1 MKTTINDIISKTSI
15 DSDIIDNEQDQL
27 GNKIKLR
34 NSSYINIL
42 QHEKNVPYRASN
54 ISKVELP
61 KTNNTSNLHIL
72 AEYPTNLL
80 DGMGAKPINVKPFM
94 FDNISRKGN
103 NNQSNQ
109 ITQQNIEQS
118 NGEIS
123 KITEVQIPVVE
134 NSSSE
139 LDSTDK
145 FAEINNARQL
155 LDSVRK
161 EANAAEEEARK
172 SDEEV
177 NKLSVEQTEMEKK
190 LEEAKRRKLEILKQ
204 VNNAFESQA
213 TILSAA
219 RKKYEDIIR
228 EAKIRKENNENKI
241 IEFKNKIDNTV
252 ELITKEEEEIAAN
265 QDLLNAL
272 GLIDNNM
279 QNQPTE
285 NYQENIESA
294 TYHRVA

>member
-1 MKTTINDIISKTSI
+1 MKITINDIISKTSI
-15 DSDIIDNEQDQL
+15 DSNIIDNEQDQL

-34 NSSYINIL
+34 NSSYMNIL
-42 QHEKNVPYRASN
+42 IHEKNIPYRTSN
-54 ISKVELP
+54 VSKVELP
-61 KTNNTSNLHIL
+61 KTNNASDLHIL
-72 AEYPTNLL
+72 TEYPTSLL
-80 DGMGAKPINVKPFM
+80 DGLGAKPINVKPFM

-103 NNQSNQ
+103 SNQSNQ

-145 FAEINNARQL
+145 FVEINNARQL

-190 LEEAKRRKLEILKQ
+190 LEETKRRKLEILKQ
-204 VNNAFESQA
+204 VNSAFQSQA

-219 RKKYEDIIR
+219 RQKYEDIIR

-241 IEFKNKIDNTV
+241 IEFKNRIDNTV

-272 GLIDNNM
+272 GLIDNST
-279 QNQPTE
+279 QIQSTE

-294 TYHRVA
+294 TYRRVA